1 MILNEK
7 DQKALKNASTDK
19 QLKQIFREIASKTP
33 DIYFPTEELIQLGY
47 IRKRCECCKT
57 YFWTTLKNRVVCG
70 DPECSGGFDVVSD
83 NPSKVKLS
91 FIGVWKKIVEILE
104 PRGYVPIKRYP
115 CVARWNPTSEFTI
128 ASISAFQPYVI
139 TGEVEP
145 PAKKL
150 IIPQFCLR
158 FNDIENVG
166 ITGSHNTGFV
176 MIGQHF
182 FGSDKEWNQGD
193 RYQYSKQ
200 TKD

>member
-1 MILNEK
+1 VLSNKEK
-7 DQKALKNASTDK
+7 LELKDAHTDK
-19 QLKQIFREIASKTP
+19 ELKQIFKKVASKNP
-33 DIYFPTEELIQLGY
+33 DTYFPTKELRKLGY
-47 IRKRCECCKT
+47 TRKNCEFCGKF
-57 YFWTTLKNRVVCG
+57 FWTTLKNRKVCG
-70 DPECSGGFDVVSD
+70 DAACSGGFQVVVD
-83 NPSKVKLS
+83 NPSKVQLS
-91 FIGVWKKIVEILE
+91 FIGVWEKIVEILE

-150 IIPQFCLR
+150 VIPQFCLR

-176 MIGQHF
+176 MSNINL
-182 FGSDKEWNQGD
+182 SRD
-193 RYQYSKQ
+193 
-200 TKD
+200 